1 MAITALATA
10 NTAIGPA
17 QFADMAQALAP
28 RFLVDAPGDMR
39 PSWSSGAVYMQPGG
53 ALIAGTRV
61 RSSAVE
67 SVTVPAPVSGA
78 REYALVLR
86 VDWSKGYSDAASLVR
101 LGGGT
106 AQVPINATGSPNT
119 SAINRIPGV
128 MYDALIA
135 RIVRTSAGA
144 TVYDYRPWGGDGGP
158 IRVTA
163 GAIDNPAMLD
173 MRRGTFISTDRGEMT
188 KRLDDDGVWRNVLT
202 ESNPWRTWTPTF
214 RYYGEGLPNGV
225 SGGSVV
231 GAGNGGSSSARY
243 RVVDGMLDGY
253 VFWEPGP
260 TGATLGTGP
269 VTIDLPLPCANWQRD
284 TWSQGHFFNFGYG
297 GDGAYDWPAQ
307 LLVKNGWTRG
317 MIWVP
322 PRIDDTRLVPYQAQS
337 APNGGPGTGHP
348 FIAGGFTVGTF
359 TFHIN
364 YPVDV

>member
-1 MAITALATA
+1 MAITAVATA
-10 NTAIGPA
+10 NTSIGPA

-28 RFLVDAPGDMR
+28 RFLVDSPNDFR
-39 PSWSSGAVYMQPGG
+39 PSWTSGAVYVQPG
-53 ALIAGTRV
+53 AATVAGTRV

-67 SVTVPAPVSGA
+67 SVTVPAPTSGT

-86 VDWSKGYSDAASLVR
+86 VDWSKGYADSASLVR

-106 AQVPINATGSPNT
+106 GPVPVNGTSSPVAA
-119 SAINRIPGV
+119 SINRIPGV
-128 MYDALIA
+128 MYDALVA
-135 RIVRTSAGA
+135 RIVRTRTGA
-144 TVYDYRPWGGDGGP
+144 TVVDYRPWGGDGGP

-163 GAIDNPAMLD
+163 GAMDAPQMLD
-173 MRRGTFISTDRGEMT
+173 MRQGTFISTDRGEMT

-202 ESNPWRTWTPTF
+202 ESNPWRVWTPTF
-214 RYYGEGLPNGV
+214 RYYRDGVPNGV
-225 SGGSVV
+225 DGGSVV
-231 GAGNGGSSSARY
+231 GMGNGGTASARY

-260 TGATLGTGP
+260 TGATLGQGP
-269 VTIDLPLPCANWQRD
+269 VTVDLPLPCANWQRD

-322 PRIDDTRLVPYQAQS
+322 GFKDDARLVPYRAADNS
-337 APNGGPGTGHP
+337 GNPGTGAP

-359 TFHIN
+359 TFHVN